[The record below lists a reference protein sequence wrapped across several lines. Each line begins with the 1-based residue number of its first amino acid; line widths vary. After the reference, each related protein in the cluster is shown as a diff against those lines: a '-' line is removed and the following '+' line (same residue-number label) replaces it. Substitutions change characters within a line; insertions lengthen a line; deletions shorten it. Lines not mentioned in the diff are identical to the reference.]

1 MSASQPEPP
10 VEIRL
15 TANRTVLSLVW
26 ADGTRQDLPASEL
39 RAQSPSAGTRRL
51 KIDGLEAAVP
61 ADLTIADVRLL
72 GRYALN
78 LVFSDGHDR
87 GIYPWALLQEIGKD
101 NAKTTHY
108 PTSAEVSPANAIP

>member
-1 MSASQPEPP
+1 MTASQPEPP

-15 TANRTVLSLVW
+15 TANRTRLSLQW
-26 ADGTRQDLPASEL
+26 ADGTRQDLPAAEL

-51 KIDGLEAAVP
+51 KIDGLKAAIP
-61 ADLTIADVRLL
+61 ADLTIQDVRLL

-101 NAKTTHY
+101 SEDAMTY
-108 PTSAEVSPANAIP
+108 EAPAGVLPTNAIP